1 MTYDSEHYYAVQSF
15 LEDDELCK
23 IWNIIEIAM
32 NREGYDV
39 SNAELSMRLYDKNW
53 TETTTWSIYNT
64 MKFNVTEVEFDFD
77 DDYAEESK
85 LTFDEEIEIRDLALG
100 VWDAE
105 DEDDLIEE
113 VTTACGWCIKNI
125 DYEIQ
130 LK

>member
-1 MTYDSEHYYAVQSF
+1 
-15 LEDDELCK
+15 
-23 IWNIIEIAM
+23 
-32 NREGYDV
+32 
-39 SNAELSMRLYDKNW
+39 
-53 TETTTWSIYNT
+53 

-113 VTTACGWCIKNI
+113 VTTACGWCIKSI
-125 DYEIQ
+125 DYDIQ

>member
-1 MTYDSEHYYAVQSF
+1 
-15 LEDDELCK
+15 
-23 IWNIIEIAM
+23 
-32 NREGYDV
+32 
-39 SNAELSMRLYDKNW
+39 
-53 TETTTWSIYNT
+53 

-100 VWDAE
+100 VWDAD

-113 VTTACGWCIKNI
+113 VTTATGWCIKSI
-125 DYEIQ
+125 DYNIQ

>member
-1 MTYDSEHYYAVQSF
+1 
-15 LEDDELCK
+15 
-23 IWNIIEIAM
+23 
-32 NREGYDV
+32 
-39 SNAELSMRLYDKNW
+39 
-53 TETTTWSIYNT
+53 

-100 VWDAE
+100 VWDAD

-113 VTTACGWCIKNI
+113 ITAASGWCIKSI
-125 DYEIQ
+125 DYEVQ